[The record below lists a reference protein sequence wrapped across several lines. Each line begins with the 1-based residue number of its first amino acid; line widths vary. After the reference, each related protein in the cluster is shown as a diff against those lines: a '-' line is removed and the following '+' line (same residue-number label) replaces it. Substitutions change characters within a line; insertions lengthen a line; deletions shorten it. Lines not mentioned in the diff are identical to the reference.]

1 MQNSITIRQ
10 RRPNPQGKG
19 CTPVLQDWAAL
30 RPHLPVSKTPDDILR
45 DYCLSALVLA
55 ARFRFRPVP
64 GKPYHL
70 YCEEGAWSL
79 SLIGPRE
86 WGERMPGE
94 FVAQCRL
101 RDDMTWQLAFD
112 QLRADS
118 AAAQCLQQFAE
129 GFARAVAAPDALQDG
144 LPFYARELPY
154 FQRMLGTGLAVS
166 LRHSIRQSGAAGLQR
181 ALPALLPLRL

>member
-1 MQNSITIRQ
+1 MRNSITFTQ
-10 RRPNPQGKG
+10 KSPNPQGKG

-30 RPHLPVSKTPDDILR
+30 HPHLPGRKTHDEILR

-55 ARFRFRPVP
+55 AKFRFRPVP

-70 YCEEGAWSL
+70 YCDAGTWKL
-79 SLIGPRE
+79 SLIGPQE

-101 RDDMTWQLAFD
+101 QDDMTWQLEFD

-118 AAAQCLQQFAE
+118 TAAQCLQHFAE
-129 GFARAVAAPDALQDG
+129 GFARAVAAQDSLQDG
-144 LPFYARELPY
+144 LPFYARKLPY

-166 LRHSIRQSGAAGLQR
+166 LRHSIRQSGAVGLKQ
-181 ALPALLPLRL
+181 ALPALLPIRL